1 MVASAEKRKK
11 EYPDPFCDE
20 KIRQLQTCTE
30 TNSFLIFYNA
40 KALTSGH
47 SLIVTKDHKDGL
59 LDLTH
64 DEAQEL
70 FALIKRALPI
80 LLDVYDRG
88 ENAYDLKIRSGISSG
103 RTVGHFH
110 VHLIP
115 RKKIGVDYERIYE
128 ENLAHPDRPFLEDI
142 SKDVEGLRRK
152 FGDGSSAD
160 SKNTSSCNQPDD
172 AELEQRLLDNVFYGS
187 KHFLAL
193 YHPDPVID
201 GHALLIPRTNVT
213 DLLALSEEEIA
224 DMIST
229 YSIVMRMLLKKYG
242 HGSRSYITS
251 LQTGGYKNSPTDR
264 LHIHLV
270 PRSQSD
276 RYGKDNTHDK
286 MYYDIYES
294 GEADRVIDSAHI
306 PRDIEDLKRIAK
318 EIIRRC

>member
-1 MVASAEKRKK
+1 MLASAKKHNKK
-11 EYPDPFCDE
+11 EDPFCNE
-20 KIRQLQTCTE
+20 GIRHVQSCAE
-30 TNSFLIFYNA
+30 TNSFLILYNA

-47 SLIVTKDHKDGL
+47 SLIITKDHKDGL
-59 LDLTH
+59 LDLTQ

-80 LLDVYDRG
+80 LLNVYGGG

-115 RKKIGVDYERIYE
+115 RKKIDGEYERIYK
-128 ENLAHPDRPFLEDI
+128 ENLEHPDRPFLDDI
-142 SKDVEGLRRK
+142 SEDVEKLRRK
-152 FGDGSSAD
+152 FGDGYPAD
-160 SKNTSSCNQPDD
+160 SKNAGNCNVPDA
-172 AELEQRLLDNVFYGS
+172 AELEQRLLNNVFYS
-187 KHFLAL
+187 SEHFLAL

-201 GHALLIPRTNVT
+201 GHTLLVPRRNVT
-213 DLLALSEEEIA
+213 DLLVLSEEEIA
-224 DMIST
+224 DMINT

-251 LQTGGYKNSPTDR
+251 LQTGGYENSPTDR
-264 LHIHLV
+264 LHIHLI

-276 RYGKDNTHDK
+276 RYSKGDTHDK

-294 GEADRVIDSAHI
+294 READRVIDSAHMSC
-306 PRDIEDLKRIAK
+306 DIEDLRKSAK
-318 EIIRRC
+318 EIRRKC